1 MKKNFLLLS
10 LVSLSLTVVA
20 AKAAS
25 TQNDT
30 RIVNLPAYRVVVPRL
45 TSGER
50 QIERNLAELRAEART
65 PMAVPVELPALATKA
80 AVPEHVAEQGLAAK
94 HLPML
99 VLAKN

>member
-1 MKKNFLLLS
+1 MKKHFLILS
-10 LVSLSLTVVA
+10 LVSLCLTVVG

-25 TQNDT
+25 TPNDT
-30 RIVNLPAYRVVVPRL
+30 RIVNLPVFRVEANRL

-65 PMAVPVELPALATKA
+65 PMAVPVGLPMLAPPA
-80 AVPEHVAEQGLAAK
+80 PAPAHLADRGLADK
-94 HLPML
+94 HLPLL